1 MEQILDVFSV
11 VEGCGGGRGFRGFLL
26 VSWFSRVYSFP
37 DAEFSEIG
45 EADLEFSHGLGSGD
59 EVLGLARDS
68 LLLDFTHC
76 C

>member
-1 MEQILDVFSV
+1 
-11 VEGCGGGRGFRGFLL
+11 
-26 VSWFSRVYSFP
+26 
-37 DAEFSEIG
+37 
-45 EADLEFSHGLGSGD
+45 LEFSHGLGSGD